1 MAIVENKVLE
11 RFVEIAYTT
20 LLIILVS
27 IVVGLIM
34 AFPVMWLWNFVFGTI
49 LKINVFQA
57 WALNVLS
64 GILFGRSHGNKEK

>member
-49 LKINVFQA
+49 LKINVFHRLMHAPHFMVPRVPQ
-57 WALNVLS
+57 
-64 GILFGRSHGNKEK
+64 